1 MSKTNVDDQR
11 LLIDVKLELTQRQI
25 YIINRFNGFNHY
37 EAIEQT
43 RGMWEGDPN
52 RYYWSLEDQEYEST
66 INQIFD
72 IGLMAINKEF
82 YNMKLTENE
91 YFVSGV
97 DIKRPI
103 LKHIEIEWVD
113 IE

>member
-11 LLIDVKLELTQRQI
+11 LLIDVKLELTPKQI
-25 YIINRFNGFNHY
+25 YLINRFSGLNHNDS
-37 EAIEQT
+37 IETT
-43 RGMWEGDPN
+43 REMWKCDSN
-52 RYYWSLEDQEYEST
+52 TWSLESEEYQNY

-82 YNMKLTENE
+82 YNIKLTENE
-91 YFVSGV
+91 YFTTGL

-103 LKHIEIEWVD
+103 VKHIEIEWID